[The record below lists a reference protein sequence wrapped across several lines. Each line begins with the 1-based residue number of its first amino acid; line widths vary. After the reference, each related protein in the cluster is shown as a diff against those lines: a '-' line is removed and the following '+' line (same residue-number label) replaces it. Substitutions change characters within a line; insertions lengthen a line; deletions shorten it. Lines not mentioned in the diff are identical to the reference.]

1 VRLVCLKVGHLYH
14 RFQDVG
20 GGVCGPRRRT
30 GLLERL
36 EKPPSADMRLTACEV
51 MSRDLWSVF
60 TLDEGIELGSPRL
73 AAAGPLGGE
82 FERERDLYCSH

>member
-1 VRLVCLKVGHLYH
+1 MRLVCLKVGHLYH

-20 GGVCGPRRRT
+20 GGVCGPRIRS
-30 GLLERL
+30 GLLELL
-36 EKPPSADMRLTACEV
+36 EKPPSADLRLTACGV

-60 TLDEGIELGSPRL
+60 TLHEGIELGPSRL

-82 FERERDLYCSH
+82 LERERGLYCSH

>member
-1 VRLVCLKVGHLYH
+1 M
-14 RFQDVG
+14 G
-20 GGVCGPRRRT
+20 GGVRGPRIRT

-36 EKPPSADMRLTACEV
+36 EKSLSADMRLTACGGT
-51 MSRDLWSVF
+51 SRDLWSVF
-60 TLDEGIELGSPRL
+60 TRDKVIEPGPLRL